1 MTKKEVLPRVGV
13 VVGGIEGGI
22 SSSVEVV
29 RSVVAAGIEGG
40 VSSSV
45 EMVRFVDAVRT
56 RGEGVCVP
64 A

>member
-1 MTKKEVLPRVGV
+1 LSRAAKHDVYVPNLSSITEKEVLPGVGV
-13 VVGGIEGGI
+13 VAGGIEGGI

-45 EMVRFVDAVRT
+45 
-56 RGEGVCVP
+56 
-64 A
+64 